1 MWGRSFEIH
10 QEPHLALRTVC
21 FGATDLFPNT
31 MLSSSRTVFSFT
43 CSSFR
48 LSAASGSNYIHR
60 RWAWL
65 SWFNFPCLP
74 SSVPTPPS
82 LGLYPNAYSNLSA
95 QASPGPKLNSW
106 PTPSQESVEFCGQK
120 AKEQRE
126 STATLTPKDLPP
138 CLPWPQTF
146 SPAGPSVAACCSS
159 GCRALGTDGAAKS
172 WLLLAQDPS
181 A

>member
-10 QEPHLALRTVC
+10 QEPHLALRTMC

-48 LSAASGSNYIHR
+48 LSAASESNYIHR

-65 SWFNFPCLP
+65 SWFNYPCLP
-74 SSVPTPPS
+74 SCVPTPPS

-95 QASPGPKLNSW
+95 QASPDPKLNSW
-106 PTPSQESVEFCGQK
+106 PTPSQESIEFCGQK

-126 STATLTPKDLPP
+126 STATLTPK
-138 CLPWPQTF
+138 TY
-146 SPAGPSVAACCSS
+146 
-159 GCRALGTDGAAKS
+159 
-172 WLLLAQDPS
+172 LLASHGLKHFLQLDPQLLHVVHQDAGLWGQMELLS
-181 A
+181 LGFF